1 MIFDKMYKHEIEV
14 LELINKSIKTK
25 SRLILTYLN
34 QHCFNIYNS
43 RNGYKNLLENE
54 IKVYQDGI
62 GIYLAL
68 KCFGFKSI
76 ERLNATD
83 LNEQLFSLFS
93 ERGMSLFLVG
103 GMFDKRIVTEKASQK
118 NINILGYQD
127 GFFGEDKNQSL
138 INNINKVSPDAV
150 IIGMGVPKQEFTAV
164 VISQNIQCKLVV
176 CVGNFLEYYFESQ
189 KRAPKIF
196 RIVGLEWLFRLI
208 SEPVRLWRRY
218 LLGIPFFIY
227 TIIKL
232 RFKAY
237 K

>member
-1 MIFDKMYKHEIEV
+1 
-14 LELINKSIKTK
+14 
-25 SRLILTYLN
+25 
-34 QHCFNIYNS
+34 
-43 RNGYKNLLENE
+43 
-54 IKVYQDGI
+54 
-62 GIYLAL
+62 
-68 KCFGFKSI
+68 
-76 ERLNATD
+76 
-83 LNEQLFSLFS
+83 
-93 ERGMSLFLVG
+93 MSLFLVG

-218 LLGIPFFIY
+218 LFGIPVFLY
-227 TIIKL
+227 NVLKM
-232 RFKAY
+232 RFY
-237 K
+237 SN